1 MPVDPS
7 RLSTAE
13 RAGYYL
19 SALAIRGALG
29 LARLVPY
36 RWRIPGIG
44 WLVSRVFA
52 GPAGFR
58 RRIRKN
64 LALTCPDLPAAEV
77 ERLVRVVPD
86 NAARSMAE
94 LFAGDAFRE
103 RTRHSPVSGDGFQA
117 MVEAKANGQPVIF
130 VTGHLGNY
138 DAARVAV
145 RDMGFPM
152 GALYRRMANPYFNE
166 FYAEALAA
174 NGSPMFEQGRRGM
187 TEMIRHLKAG
197 GRIAVVTDL
206 FVQGGEDLSFFGVPA
221 ITSTATAEMA
231 LKYGALLIPA
241 YAIRAE
247 DGLSFT
253 IDVRA
258 PIPHSDAV
266 TMTQAINDDLE
277 AMVRANMD
285 QWFWIHRR
293 WKRPDGSPPP
303 MPQRP

>member
-13 RAGYYL
+13 RATYYL
-19 SALAIRGALG
+19 SAVAIRGALG

-36 RWRIPGIG
+36 QWRVPAIG

-64 LALTCPDLPAAEV
+64 LALTCPELPEAEV

-86 NAARSMAE
+86 NAARCMAE
-94 LFAGDAFRE
+94 LFAGEAFRE
-103 RTRHSPVSGDGFQA
+103 RAKHSPVSGEGLA
-117 MVEAKANGQPVIF
+117 AVEEATAEGRPVIF
-130 VTGHLGNY
+130 VTGHFGNY

-145 RDMGFPM
+145 RDLGYPM
-152 GALYRRMANPYFNE
+152 GGLYRRMANPYFNE
-166 FYAEALAA
+166 FYVEALAG
-174 NGSPMFEQGRRGM
+174 NGAPMFEQGRRGM
-187 TEMIRHLKAG
+187 TQMLRYLKEG

-206 FVQGGEDLSFFGVPA
+206 FVQGGEELTFFGVPA
-221 ITSTATAEMA
+221 ITSTASAEMA
-231 LKYGALLIPA
+231 LKYDALLIPA
-241 YAIRAE
+241 YAIRAK
-247 DGLSFT
+247 DGLTFT
-253 IDVRA
+253 VEMRA
-258 PIPHSDAV
+258 PIPHSDPV

-277 AMVRANMD
+277 AMVRTHMD

-293 WKRPDGSPPP
+293 WKRRDGSPPP
-303 MPQRP
+303 LPAKA